1 MNKVFLLGNLGKDP
15 EFTTFQNGDRIATL
29 SLATTEKYPDK
40 NGETKESVEWHRVKF
55 NGKLV
60 DVIEKWVKKGD
71 RLLVVGKVHYSK
83 KESNGTTTYYTD
95 ILGREM
101 TMLTPKQQGQ
111 NQSSQ
116 STGASVSVTDAE
128 VVGEENDLPF

>member
-29 SLATTEKYPDK
+29 SLATTEKYTDK

>member
-29 SLATTEKYPDK
+29 SLATTEKYTDK

-60 DVIEKWVKKGD
+60 DVIEKYVKKGD

-83 KESNGTTTYYTD
+83 KEGNGTTTYYTD

-116 STGASVSVTDAE
+116 SSGASGSVSDAQ